1 MHRAVR
7 PVEATDGLQ
16 FAALVEAASRRNG
29 SLQRKNPE
37 IDVGELPDIGIVWA
51 GGQPEP
57 GAPFRLSVPDLGMV
71 VVDPERMLLAT
82 EGDAAR
88 DAVEVR
94 PELQLR
100 AALHAT
106 RVVGKAPWAFGDP
119 LPDRPLGKR
128 EKEFARWLVKRAIEQ
143 LINERSEG
151 GD

>member
-1 MHRAVR
+1 MHRSVR

-16 FAALVEAASRRNG
+16 FAALVESASRRHA
-29 SLQRKNPE
+29 SLQRKNPD
-37 IDVGELPDIGIVWA
+37 IDVGELPDIAIAWA
-51 GGQPEP
+51 GGEPEP
-57 GAPFRLSVPDLGMV
+57 GAPFSLSGPDLGMV

-106 RVVGKAPWAFGDP
+106 RIVGKAPWAFGDP
-119 LPDRPLGKR
+119 LPDLPLSKR
-128 EKEFARWLVKRAIEQ
+128 EKEFARCLVKRAIEQ
-143 LINERSEG
+143 LIDERRD